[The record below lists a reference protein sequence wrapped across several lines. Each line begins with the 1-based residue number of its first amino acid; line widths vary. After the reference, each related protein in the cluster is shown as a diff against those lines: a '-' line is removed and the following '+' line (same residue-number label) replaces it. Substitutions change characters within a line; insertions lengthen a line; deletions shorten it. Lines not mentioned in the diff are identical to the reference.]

1 MRTKSARLTVA
12 ALAVAAAA
20 AAVPS
25 PAAAAEPQASPEA
38 IDAYLSELAETSGVP
53 GLSAVVTHED
63 EVVFAGGYGHDS
75 NGEDITEDTPMRVA
89 SVSKSFTAM
98 AVMIL
103 VEEGAIDL
111 DGTVAGQLP
120 GFAMADDR
128 AAEVTVRQ
136 LLNQTSGFS
145 DTSIDVVDLEA
156 AASLEEYVSRLGDD
170 ALAADPGTAYAYCN
184 VNFDVAA
191 RLVEVASG
199 QSFAA
204 FMRERVFGP
213 LGMEHSATRDE
224 DVMPG
229 LGYNSLF
236 GLWIAREEAPGF
248 IDDSGSGGIITS
260 AADMGT
266 WLISQGGHGEQLVS
280 PEGLQEMHTP
290 SAIQEYGMGW
300 AVESDGTLVH
310 SGNLMT
316 YNAVEW
322 IDPESGYGIAL
333 LTNGAGLAD
342 VTYAGMEGLA
352 AVVNGEAPEEPARDR
367 QLWEVVLG
375 ALCLVAIGLGVLG
388 VRRSRRWAEK
398 RAGRRRWVTGLRVAA
413 WLIPAAV
420 FAAYPSLV
428 SLISAG
434 RTVTWPS
441 VWYFA
446 LPLSVTLLVAALSGA
461 AVAVARVVRLR
472 SVGSVA

>member
-1 MRTKSARLTVA
+1 MRTRSARLITA

-25 PAAAAEPQASPEA
+25 PAVAAEPQASPEA

-75 NGEDITEDTPMRVA
+75 NGDEVTEDTPMRVA
-89 SVSKSFTAM
+89 SVSKSFTAV

-111 DGTVAGQLP
+111 DGTVAEQLP
-120 GFAMADDR
+120 GFGMADDR
-128 AAEVTVRQ
+128 AAEVTVRH

-145 DTSIDVVDLEA
+145 DTGIDVVELED
-156 AASLEEYVSRLGDD
+156 AASLEEYVSMLGDD

-184 VNFDVAA
+184 VNFNVAA

-199 QSFAA
+199 QSFDA
-204 FMRERVFGP
+204 FMRERVFDP

-224 DVMPG
+224 DLMPG

-260 AADMGT
+260 AADMGA
-266 WLISQGGHGEQLVS
+266 WLISQNGHGEQLVS
-280 PEGLQEMHTP
+280 PEGLREMHTP
-290 SAIQEYGMGW
+290 TEIEEYGMGW
-300 AVESDGTLVH
+300 NVEADGTLVH

-342 VTYAGMEGLA
+342 ITYTGMEGLA
-352 AVVNGEAPEEPARDR
+352 AMVNGETPEEPARDR
-367 QLWEVVLG
+367 QLAELALG
-375 ALCLVAIGLGVLG
+375 AVALLAIGLGALG

-398 RAGRRRWVTGLRVAA
+398 RTGDRGWIIWLRVAA

-420 FAAYPSLV
+420 FATYPALV

-446 LPLSVTLLVAALSGA
+446 MPLSVMLLVAALSGA
-461 AVAVARVVRLR
+461 AVAVTRVARLR
-472 SVGSVA
+472 SVGSAA